1 MATEADLVK
10 MSSKGQLV
18 VPQSIREELG
28 LEPGDR
34 FAAFPVKE
42 GILFKRLDVTARL
55 AEFEAFAEEIREQ
68 FKKNKI
74 TKKDIADAIKWVRAR
89 RKS

>member
-1 MATEADLVK
+1 MATVADLVK

-34 FAAFPVKE
+34 FAAVPVKE

-74 TKKDIADAIKWVRAR
+74 TKKDIADAIKWARAR